1 METQVITTVD
11 EVLGRV
17 AELEPMIRAASAEAE
32 IERLSAHVAE
42 ALRDAEC
49 YHLFRP
55 RSRGGLELDP
65 VSAFRVIEELSRID
79 SAAGWNVALA
89 NACEPLSDPGFR
101 TRTTAEVFGS
111 ARTVMAGGLLSAA
124 AGRSGPRGYR
134 LSGRCAFNSNCHAAT
149 WIVGLAHVY
158 DDGVERLDENG
169 EPVTLI
175 TCFRERRRRSST
187 TGTRSECA
195 APAADVNVDDLFMPD
210 DRAVPFKPLEQ
221 PSPAYSGPLH
231 RLTAWPSVAAT
242 AIPALGIAQAAID
255 EFAELATK
263 KTPSYTTT
271 MLKDRSIVQLRFAQA
286 VAKVESARAYLHEA
300 FDAAWQGA
308 LDGRSLDLAGKA
320 RLQLASSHAPIAA
333 AEAVDLIH
341 SLAGYAVSEQPD
353 VPAPLSRRPSY
364 PARVCLREPHG
375 SGRPGPLRSRSELA
389 VPAFLGSS
397 RLSSWRSDRKQR
409 ESAPGG

>member
-1 METQVITTVD
+1 METAVRMTVD

-17 AELEPMIRAASAEAE
+17 ADLEPMIRAASAEAE
-32 IERLSAHVAE
+32 IERRLPARVAE
-42 ALRDAEC
+42 ALRDAGC

-89 NACEPLSDPGFR
+89 NSCEPFGAWLSDA
-101 TRTTAEVFGS
+101 TSAEVFGS
-111 ARTVMAGGLLSAA
+111 ARTVVAGSFFP
-124 AGRSGPRGYR
+124 PRRAVPVEGGYR
-134 LSGRCAFNSNCHAAT
+134 LSGRCTFNSNCHAAT
-149 WIVGLAHVY
+149 WIVGLANVY
-158 DDGVERLDENG
+158 DDGVERLDANG
-169 EPVTLI
+169 APVTLFTLFPKEKAKI
-175 TCFRERRRRSST
+175 IDNWDTLGMRG
-187 TGTRSECA
+187 TGSH
-195 APAADVNVDDLFMPD
+195 DVNVDDLFVPGE
-210 DRAVPFKPLEQ
+210 RAIPFKPLEQ
-221 PSPAYSGPLH
+221 PSPAYSGPWH
-231 RLTAWPSVAAT
+231 RLTAWPSVGCN

-271 MLKDRSIVQLRFAQA
+271 MLKDRSIVQLRFAMA
-286 VAKVESARAYLHEA
+286 VAKVESARAYLHEV

-341 SLAGYAVSEQPD
+341 SLAGTSGIRNDYAFQRHFRD
-353 VPAPLSRRPSY
+353 VHVITQHAYICESRM
-364 PARVCLREPHG
+364 E
-375 SGRPGPLRSRSELA
+375 A
-389 VPAFLGSS
+389 VGQVRFGLDPNWPFLHF
-397 RLSSWRSDRKQR
+397 
-409 ESAPGG
+409 

>member
-1 METQVITTVD
+1 MQTQVRTTVD

-32 IERLSAHVAE
+32 IERRLSAHVAE
-42 ALRDAEC
+42 ALRDAGC

-79 SAAGWNVALA
+79 SAAGWNVAQSN
-89 NACEPLSDPGFR
+89 NAEPFGAWFSDE
-101 TRTTAEVFGS
+101 TTAEVFGS
-111 ARTVMAGGLLSAA
+111 TRSVMAGGFFP
-124 AGRSGPRGYR
+124 PRRAVPVGGGYR
-134 LSGRCAFNSNCHAAT
+134 LSGRCTFNSNCHAAT
-149 WIVGLAHVY
+149 WIGGLAHVY

-169 EPVTLI
+169 EPITLI
-175 TCFRERRRRSST
+175 TLFPREKAEIIDNWDTLGMRG
-187 TGTRSECA
+187 TGSH
-195 APAADVNVDDLFMPD
+195 DVNVDDLFVPAE
-210 DRAVPFKPLEQ
+210 RAVPFKPLEQ
-221 PSPAYSGPLH
+221 PSPAYSGPWH
-231 RLTAWPSVAAT
+231 RLTIWPSVAGA
-242 AIPALGIAQAAID
+242 AISSLGIARAAID

-271 MLKDRSIVQLRFAQA
+271 MLKDRSIVQLRFAAA

-320 RLQLASSHAPIAA
+320 RLLLASSHVPIAA

-341 SLAGYAVSEQPD
+341 SLAGTASIRNDQMFQRHFRDAHVITQHAFVCESRMEAVGQVRFGLDPNW
-353 VPAPLSRRPSY
+353 P
-364 PARVCLREPHG
+364 
-375 SGRPGPLRSRSELA
+375 
-389 VPAFLGSS
+389 FLHF
-397 RLSSWRSDRKQR
+397 
-409 ESAPGG
+409 

>member
-1 METQVITTVD
+1 METQVQVRMTVD

-32 IERLSAHVAE
+32 IERRLSAHVAE
-42 ALRDAEC
+42 ALRDAGC

-55 RSRGGLELDP
+55 LSRGGLELDP

-89 NACEPLSDPGFR
+89 NSSEPFGAYFSDE
-101 TRTTAEVFGS
+101 TTAEVFGS
-111 ARTVMAGGLLSAA
+111 AQTVMAGSFSPPRRAV
-124 AGRSGPRGYR
+124 PVERGYR
-134 LSGRCAFNSNCHAAT
+134 LSGRCTFNSNCHAAT

-158 DDGVERLDENG
+158 DDGVQRLDENG
-169 EPVTLI
+169 APVTLL
-175 TCFRERRRRSST
+175 TLFPREQAEIIDNWDTFGMRG
-187 TGTRSECA
+187 TGSH
-195 APAADVNVDDLFMPD
+195 DVKVDDVFVPAE
-210 DRAVPFKPLEQ
+210 RAVPFRPLEQ
-221 PSPAYSGPLH
+221 PSPAYSGPWH
-231 RLTAWPSVAAT
+231 RLTAWPSVACN

-271 MLKDRSIVQLRFAQA
+271 MLKDRSIVQLRFATA

-308 LDGRSLDLAGKA
+308 LYGRSLDLAGKA
-320 RLQLASSHAPIAA
+320 RLLLASSHAPMAA

-341 SLAGYAVSEQPD
+341 SLAGRPVFGTTRRSSAIFATSTSLPSTRLSVRAGWKRLARSASSETG
-353 VPAPLSRRPSY
+353 VLFA
-364 PARVCLREPHG
+364 
-375 SGRPGPLRSRSELA
+375 
-389 VPAFLGSS
+389 GSS
-397 RLSSWRSDRKQR
+397 RLDSQPVDRSS
-409 ESAPGG
+409 